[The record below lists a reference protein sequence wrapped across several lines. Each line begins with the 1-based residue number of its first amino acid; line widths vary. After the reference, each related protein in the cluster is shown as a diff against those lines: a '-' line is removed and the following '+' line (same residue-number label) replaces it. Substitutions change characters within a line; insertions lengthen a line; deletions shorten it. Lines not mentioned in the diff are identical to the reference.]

1 MTVFQPRWRGWAPKM
16 PNLQT
21 DNSHLDPP
29 SVSFVSATDR
39 LLQDERDHPSDGR
52 RAGRCSSRI
61 PELPMPRTD
70 RTDKS
75 PSGWDEETIALIN
88 WFSNTPPPAEPFQLY
103 PNVWIARPERYWQAL
118 RADITAGPQG
128 PRAHYGAL
136 QKDLRRLA
144 VLFGGAPAPGDGG
157 R

>member
-1 MTVFQPRWRGWAPKM
+1 M

-21 DNSHLDPP
+21 DKSHLDPP

-39 LLQDERDHPSDGR
+39 LLQDERDHPSDGP
-52 RAGRCSSRI
+52 RAGRCSSRT
-61 PELPMPRTD
+61 PELPRPRTD

-75 PSGWDEETIALIN
+75 PSGWDEETIARIN
-88 WFSNTPPPAEPFQLY
+88 WFSKTPPPAEPFQLY
-103 PNVWIARPERYWQAL
+103 PNVWIARPARYWQAL
-118 RADITAGPQG
+118 RADIAAGPG
-128 PRAHYGAL
+128 KARACTGAF

-144 VLFGGAPAPGDGG
+144 ELFGGPAPSHQGE